1 VEKRR
6 RLRKLGCPERA
17 SQSPNVKHVNN
28 LLDTFQAYPST
39 RERRL
44 PGERLRRMESQM
56 VSNCANPKCSKPLV
70 YLREGRIFVF
80 DVPINR
86 TAEESSGRGSHCLEH
101 FWLCGECSQ
110 TLLLQQA
117 SDRSVQLI
125 QRRAPASRDTRRAP
139 EVVQVTTSA
148 LAS

>member
-1 VEKRR
+1 
-6 RLRKLGCPERA
+6 
-17 SQSPNVKHVNN
+17 
-28 LLDTFQAYPST
+28 
-39 RERRL
+39 
-44 PGERLRRMESQM
+44 M

-86 TAEESSGRGSHCLEH
+86 LPEEGSGRGSHRLEH

-117 SDRSVQLI
+117 GDRSIQLI
-125 QRRAPASRDTRRAP
+125 ARRAPATRETRRTP
-139 EVVQVTTSA
+139 EVVQVRTSA

>member
-1 VEKRR
+1 
-6 RLRKLGCPERA
+6 
-17 SQSPNVKHVNN
+17 
-28 LLDTFQAYPST
+28 
-39 RERRL
+39 
-44 PGERLRRMESQM
+44 M
-56 VSNCANPKCSKPLV
+56 VSNCANPKCLKPLV

-80 DVPINR
+80 DVPIDR
-86 TAEESSGRGSHCLEH
+86 TPKEESGRGSHRLEH

-125 QRRAPASRDTRRAP
+125 TRRVPASRETRRTP
-139 EVVQVTTSA
+139 EVVRGATSA

>member
-1 VEKRR
+1 
-6 RLRKLGCPERA
+6 
-17 SQSPNVKHVNN
+17 
-28 LLDTFQAYPST
+28 
-39 RERRL
+39 
-44 PGERLRRMESQM
+44 M

-86 TAEESSGRGSHCLEH
+86 TPEEGSGRGSHRLEH

-117 SDRSVQLI
+117 GDRSIQLI
-125 QRRAPASRDTRRAP
+125 PRRVPASRETRRAAD
-139 EVVQVTTSA
+139 VVPVRTSA